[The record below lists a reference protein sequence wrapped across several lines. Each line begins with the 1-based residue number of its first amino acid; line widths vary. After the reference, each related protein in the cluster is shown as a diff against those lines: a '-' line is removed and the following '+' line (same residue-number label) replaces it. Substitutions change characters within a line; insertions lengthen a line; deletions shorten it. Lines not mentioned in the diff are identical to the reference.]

1 MYEPADR
8 PTLSLAFLWPAIAA
22 ATASNMAAAVAKN
35 FTDLAMGA
43 DGPEVPSPKW
53 TTPNRIALELK
64 SVRLRD
70 FSTATKSPSGG
81 SPPALVVAPFALHS
95 AVIADLAAD
104 HSLVGALR
112 DAGLAQLFLTDWR
125 SSTADMRFLGIDDY
139 LAELNVLIDQIAPPV
154 DLVGLCQGGWMSM
167 IYAARFPEKV
177 RRLVL
182 AAAPIDIA
190 AAPSPLSTLAD
201 ASPLAAFQE
210 LVGLGDGLV
219 PGRKVLKFWIPG
231 VLETENIVELLQTE
245 AETDSDAFAGLEAA
259 FRAWYAYTLD
269 LPGVFFLETV
279 ERLYKRNELASGS
292 FSALGRRIDLASVR
306 VPLFLIAARNDELVA
321 AQQLFAAEHLVG
333 TAPGDICKITVP
345 GRHLGLF
352 MGRKALMNVWPSV
365 VRWLKSPQVEAP
377 QVEASQVDHDRGHPR
392 LQHAIE

>member
-8 PTLSLAFLWPAIAA
+8 STPNPAFLWPAFAA
-22 ATASNMAAAVAKN
+22 ATASNMAAAVAKH
-35 FTDLAMGA
+35 FTGLAMGT
-43 DGPEVPSPKW
+43 DGPAAPSPKW

-64 SVRLRD
+64 SVRLRE
-70 FSTATKSPSGG
+70 FSTATKSATVG
-81 SPPALVVAPFALHS
+81 SPPALLVAPYALHS
-95 AVIADLAAD
+95 AVISDLATD

-112 DAGLAQLFLTDWR
+112 DAGLTRLFLTDWQ

-139 LAELNVLIDQIAPPV
+139 LAELNVLVDQMGPPV
-154 DLVGLCQGGWMSM
+154 DLIGLCQGGWIST
-167 IYAARFPEKV
+167 IYTARFPEKV

-182 AAAPIDIA
+182 AAAPIDIG
-190 AAPSPLSTLAD
+190 AAPSPLSTLAE
-201 ASPLAAFQE
+201 ASPLAAFEE

-219 PGRKVLKFWIPG
+219 PGRKVLKFWVSKI
-231 VLETENIVELLQTE
+231 LEAEDIGELLQTE
-245 AETDSDAFAGLEAA
+245 AEIDSDAFAGLEAA

-306 VPLFLIAARNDELVA
+306 APLFLIAARDDELVA
-321 AQQLFAAEHLVG
+321 PQQLFAAEHLVG
-333 TAPGDICKITVP
+333 TAADDICKITAP
-345 GRHLGLF
+345 CRHLGLF
-352 MGRKALMNVWPSV
+352 MGRKALMNVWPGV
-365 VRWLKSPQVEAP
+365 VRWLKSP
-377 QVEASQVDHDRGHPR
+377 QVDHDRGHPR

>member
-1 MYEPADR
+1 
-8 PTLSLAFLWPAIAA
+8 
-22 ATASNMAAAVAKN
+22 
-35 FTDLAMGA
+35 
-43 DGPEVPSPKW
+43 
-53 TTPNRIALELK
+53 
-64 SVRLRD
+64 
-70 FSTATKSPSGG
+70 
-81 SPPALVVAPFALHS
+81 
-95 AVIADLAAD
+95 
-104 HSLVGALR
+104 
-112 DAGLAQLFLTDWR
+112 
-125 SSTADMRFLGIDDY
+125 MRFLGIDDY
-139 LAELNVLIDQIAPPV
+139 LAELNVLIDQIAPSV

-245 AETDSDAFAGLEAA
+245 AETDFDAFAGLEAA